1 MRNHVSLYFLLFMYQ
16 GVHANESIYCTKF
29 SHLSEVSVEYS
40 DDFYLDAATEKLSLE
55 VSLKRDDV
63 NVCRFEQRKK
73 VDVPPALEGVVYR
86 FGERPINSWIEVDN
100 GWLVSDKGKDGFSRL
115 WWYSS
120 NEVSKVFLG
129 DYGVVK
135 FHSIDGDIYATLGK
149 HSIAK
154 PNGIVRITSGGEGGW
169 VVEKFVTI
177 VEPATTSYFYTELNS
192 FIVVSWGNVYQVT
205 LSGEVT
211 LWAEGVLRWLELNSV
226 LAKDKYLYFGARGY
240 VGKFDVKSKAIK
252 FYK

>member
-1 MRNHVSLYFLLFMYQ
+1 MKIHANLFFLLLMAQ
-16 GVHANESIYCTKF
+16 GAHAYEP
-29 SHLSEVSVEYS
+29 LSCSAFTDLSQVSVEYS
-40 DDFYLDAATEKLSLE
+40 DDFYLGAATEKLSLE
-55 VSLKRDDV
+55 VSLKHGDV
-63 NVCRFEQRKK
+63 NVCRFEQRKQ
-73 VDVPPALEGVVYR
+73 VNAPPVLEGVVYR

-135 FHSIDGDIYATLGK
+135 FHSVNGEIYATLGK

-169 VVEKFVTI
+169 VVENFVTI

-192 FIVVSWGNVYQVT
+192 FIVVAWGNVYQVT

-211 LWAEGVLRWLELNSV
+211 LWAEGVLRWLDINSV
-226 LAKDKYLYFGARGY
+226 LAQDKYLYFGARGY
-240 VGKFDVKSKAIK
+240 VAKFDVTSKTIN